1 MKPDQ
6 FKTKAELIRELQSL
20 RKYDGVYDITKR
32 KQAEKD
38 LKNNEHF
45 LNSILESVQDGISV
59 LNPDLTVRHIN
70 GIMNKWYKENL
81 PLEGKKCYEVYHNA
95 DKPCDPCPTLR
106 CLESGKTEG
115 NIVTGLPGSP
125 VEWIELFSYPI
136 KDPNSDKVTRV
147 VEFVRDITE
156 RKQAEEQ
163 LSRQYNQSQ
172 RLLDTGRQ
180 LTASLEINTVLN
192 RVADEIQTLLGCK
205 GVTVYMLDDQGQML
219 IPIIAYDPPYEEQ
232 VLSAKIDVDKSYAGQ
247 VVKSMKGII
256 VNFAD
261 QQPGGYHIPGTP
273 VDEDHLI
280 VAPFTVNDKVIGVI
294 SIYRQHEL
302 FQEEDLALVESFTL
316 FASIAINNARI
327 HQELIGQIAERK
339 QAEEALRKSAE
350 KYKDLTE
357 NLNVGVY
364 RNTIGSKGKF
374 IELNSA
380 FVKMFGYDSKDEI
393 GQLNVSD
400 LYQDADDRAVFNKK
414 MVKSGYV
421 SNEELNLIKKDGTPF
436 IGSISSVAV
445 KDKNGKV
452 KYYDGI
458 VENITERKRV
468 EAALRESEARNKAIV
483 AALPDIIFRM
493 DADGRFVDVAVND
506 PNLLL
511 IPPEKVLGK
520 KARKI
525 LPPDL
530 AELTEI
536 KIRETLRTGQMQVF
550 EYDLGLG
557 NEIRN
562 FEARMV
568 TCSENEVMSIIR
580 DNTERKRAE
589 EALKE
594 RERFHRGL
602 LDDMVSFVAVLKPD
616 GEVIFVNNTPLKV
629 GGFELEDVVGQK
641 FYNCA
646 WWTHSDEVRQT
657 VKKYIEQC
665 ACGETL
671 IHDIQIQTT
680 DGSLMWIEYSMHPYF
695 DKNGSVIYLIPEGR
709 DITERK
715 QAEEEREQ
723 ALQEARQANKVKDLF
738 LANMSHEIRTPLNSI
753 LGFAEIIEQ
762 HFKGRMDE
770 EENEYFQ
777 IVNSSGQR
785 LINTVHDILDI
796 SRIEAGVF
804 PDNPRVVRLATPI
817 ESIFKEFRPVA
828 GTKNLEFTYDNQID
842 DGAVKVDE
850 ACIVKAVSNLVD
862 NAIKFTEE
870 GQIKILLNEQNSKYV
885 LAISD
890 TGIGIGADYLNQLYD
905 AFSQESTGYT
915 KKYQG
920 LGLGLSIA
928 KSCLDMNDVQ
938 ITVESKQGVGTTFN
952 LTFTPADAVIAEPDI
967 KTVHTGIEVEKTVS
981 KAKPVIL
988 LVENDLHNRKTLEVI
1003 LKGKYET
1010 PYAVSV
1016 NEAKKQLREYQVNL
1030 IILDLSLEGDED
1042 GLDLVAYMKAKDGLK
1057 DIPVIAVTAHAFT
1070 TDRDNVFKAGCN
1082 AYMSK
1087 PINIQKLLG
1096 MISEYC

>member
-1 MKPDQ
+1 M
-6 FKTKAELIRELQSL
+6 
-20 RKYDGVYDITKR
+20 
-32 KQAEKD
+32 
-38 LKNNEHF
+38 
-45 LNSILESVQDGISV
+45 
-59 LNPDLTVRHIN
+59 
-70 GIMNKWYKENL
+70 
-81 PLEGKKCYEVYHNA
+81 
-95 DKPCDPCPTLR
+95 
-106 CLESGKTEG
+106 
-115 NIVTGLPGSP
+115 
-125 VEWIELFSYPI
+125 
-136 KDPNSDKVTRV
+136 
-147 VEFVRDITE
+147 
-156 RKQAEEQ
+156 
-163 LSRQYNQSQ
+163 
-172 RLLDTGRQ
+172 
-180 LTASLEINTVLN
+180 
-192 RVADEIQTLLGCK
+192 
-205 GVTVYMLDDQGQML
+205 
-219 IPIIAYDPPYEEQ
+219 
-232 VLSAKIDVDKSYAGQ
+232 
-247 VVKSMKGII
+247 
-256 VNFAD
+256 
-261 QQPGGYHIPGTP
+261 
-273 VDEDHLI
+273 
-280 VAPFTVNDKVIGVI
+280 
-294 SIYRQHEL
+294 

-327 HQELIGQIAERK
+327 HQELIGQIAERQ

-483 AALPDIIFRM
+483 AALPDIIFRL

-536 KIRETLRTGQMQVF
+536 KIRKTLRTGQMQVF

-715 QAEEEREQ
+715 QAEEERVQ

-738 LANMSHEIRTPLNSI
+738 ITNMSHEIRTPLNSL
-753 LGFAEIIEQ
+753 LGFTEIIREI
-762 HFKGRMDE
+762 FKDRMDE

-817 ESIFKEFRPVA
+817 ESLFKEFRPVA
-828 GTKNLEFTYDNQID
+828 TAKNLKLTYANQID

-905 AFSQESTGYT
+905 AFSQEST
-915 KKYQG
+915 
-920 LGLGLSIA
+920 
-928 KSCLDMNDVQ
+928 
-938 ITVESKQGVGTTFN
+938 
-952 LTFTPADAVIAEPDI
+952 
-967 KTVHTGIEVEKTVS
+967 
-981 KAKPVIL
+981 
-988 LVENDLHNRKTLEVI
+988 
-1003 LKGKYET
+1003 
-1010 PYAVSV
+1010 
-1016 NEAKKQLREYQVNL
+1016 
-1030 IILDLSLEGDED
+1030 
-1042 GLDLVAYMKAKDGLK
+1042 
-1057 DIPVIAVTAHAFT
+1057 
-1070 TDRDNVFKAGCN
+1070 
-1082 AYMSK
+1082 
-1087 PINIQKLLG
+1087 
-1096 MISEYC
+1096 